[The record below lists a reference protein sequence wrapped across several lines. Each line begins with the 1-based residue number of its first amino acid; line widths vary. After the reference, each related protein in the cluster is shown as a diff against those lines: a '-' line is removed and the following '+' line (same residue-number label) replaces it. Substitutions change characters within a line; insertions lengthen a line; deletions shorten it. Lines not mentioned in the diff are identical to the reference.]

1 MFSLADWVGDA
12 HRAKVLEIQMSALV
26 AEELHLYVKEALDVK
41 CSQPRRK
48 PSNDGKKLFPS
59 LQCVVVNHTKWSAED
74 EIAIF
79 NSVQELFEKH
89 DLEFVYKVAKP
100 SD

>member
-26 AEELHLYVKEALDVK
+26 VEEFHLYVKEALDVK

-48 PSNDGKKLFPS
+48 LSNDGKKLFPS